1 MDVDPTTRHRLLQR
15 QLRAA
20 SRHSADGS
28 LDIDLLLGLVS
39 QAYQEQEETHRHN
52 NDSIELVSR
61 EITELNRQLRVEAD
75 ARARDAARLKALLEY
90 ASEAVVCCD
99 DQAVIRTFNR
109 AAEQM
114 FGWTAEEAVGQSV
127 TILYAD
133 WETALPVIRDA
144 LAAGGEGAPVE
155 MELPARRKSGEVF
168 PRELSLSFLDFE
180 GEHLRI
186 GFHRD
191 ISARKVAE
199 TALMAARDEAEAANR
214 AKSEFLAAMSH
225 EIRTPLNGVLGMAAA
240 LESTP
245 LAPEQRRMLGVINE
259 SGQIL
264 MTLLSDILDLS
275 KIEAGRMVLEETP
288 FDLGASVHAVARL
301 YGETASAKGLD
312 YAVRIA
318 ADTDGWIVGDPTR
331 YRQVLQNL
339 VSNALKFT
347 ETGAVEIAVEAAS
360 APDGAPVLRTSV
372 SDTGLGISAEASGR
386 LFSKFSQ
393 ADASTTRRYGGT
405 GLGLSISKQLVEAL
419 GGEIGV
425 DSVPGHGSRFWFTLP
440 LRRAEAPVE
449 APEVRAPGVDVRR
462 SALRILAAE
471 DNATNQLVLK
481 AILGQADVEV
491 CFADNGAVAVEL
503 ARDQDFDIILMD
515 VQMPVM
521 DGISAARAIR
531 GFGGRRGA
539 VPIVAVTA
547 DAMPEQISQCLAA
560 GMDGHVS
567 KPFRPDNLFSVIDE
581 AVNRQRP
588 ALAASA

>member
-1 MDVDPTTRHRLLQR
+1 MEVDSATRHRLLQR

-20 SRHSADGS
+20 SRQSADGA
-28 LDIDLLLGLVS
+28 LDLDLLLGLVS
-39 QAYQEQEETHRHN
+39 QAYQEQEDTHRHN
-52 NDSIELVSR
+52 NEAIELVSR
-61 EITELNRQLRVEAD
+61 EITELNRQLRFEAD
-75 ARARDAARLKALLEY
+75 ARARDAARLNALLEF

-99 DQAVIRTFNR
+99 EHAVIRTFNR

-114 FGWTAEEAVGQSV
+114 FGWTADEVIGQSV
-127 TILYAD
+127 TRLYAD
-133 WETALPVIRDA
+133 WEAALPVIKAAID
-144 LAAGGEGAPVE
+144 AGGRGAPVE
-155 MELPARRKSGEVF
+155 LELPARRASGEVF
-168 PRELSLSFLDFE
+168 PRELSLSFMEFE
-180 GEHLRI
+180 GEELRI

-191 ISARKVAE
+191 ISARKHAE
-199 TALMAARDEAEAANR
+199 TALMDARDEAEAANR

-275 KIEAGRMVLEETP
+275 KIEAGRMVFEETP

-312 YAVRIA
+312 YAVRISSGA
-318 ADTDGWIVGDPTR
+318 DGWFVGDPTR

-347 ETGAVEIAVEAAS
+347 DQGAVEIAVDQVTAK
-360 APDGAPVLRTSV
+360 DGTTILRTTV
-372 SDTGLGISAEASGR
+372 SDTGLGITAEASAR
-386 LFSKFSQ
+386 LFRKFSQ

-405 GLGLSISKQLVEAL
+405 GLGLSISKQLVESL

-425 DSVPGHGSRFWFTLP
+425 DSTPGVGSRFWFTLP
-440 LRRAEAPVE
+440 LRRAEAPQE
-449 APEVRAPGVDVRR
+449 APETRAAGVDVRR

-471 DNATNQLVLK
+471 DNPTNQLVLK

-491 CFADNGAVAVEL
+491 SFADNGAVAVEL
-503 ARDQDFDIILMD
+503 ATNQDFDIILMD

-521 DGISAARAIR
+521 DGITAARRIR
-531 GFGGRRGA
+531 ALGGRRGA

-588 ALAASA
+588 ALAATA